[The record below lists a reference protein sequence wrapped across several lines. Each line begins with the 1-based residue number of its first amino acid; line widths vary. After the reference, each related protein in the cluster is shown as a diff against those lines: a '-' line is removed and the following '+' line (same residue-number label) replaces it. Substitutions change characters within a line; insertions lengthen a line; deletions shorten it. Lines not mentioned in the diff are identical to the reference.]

1 MVRTWCEVLH
11 VQGAP
16 RRVYYGG
23 PPPPGTFLPRGGG
36 YPPPMAGGYDGG
48 GGRMP
53 GRGRGRFEG
62 GGGRGRYGPEG
73 RGERRPPP
81 GTPGVSS
88 GVQVLFAQI
97 LWSMAGGTMLR
108 LHNLHTRRSF

>member
-1 MVRTWCEVLH
+1 MIEFLH
-11 VQGAP
+11 LQGAP

-23 PPPPGTFLPRGGG
+23 PPPPGTFLPRGG

-48 GGRMP
+48 GGRGMR
-53 GRGRGRFEG
+53 GRGRGRFDG
-62 GGGRGRYGPEG
+62 NGGRGRYGPEG

-88 GVQVLFAQI
+88 GVQVRLQWQHWRWGADETGRVPKVQSAMQTS
-97 LWSMAGGTMLR
+97 SMG
-108 LHNLHTRRSF
+108 